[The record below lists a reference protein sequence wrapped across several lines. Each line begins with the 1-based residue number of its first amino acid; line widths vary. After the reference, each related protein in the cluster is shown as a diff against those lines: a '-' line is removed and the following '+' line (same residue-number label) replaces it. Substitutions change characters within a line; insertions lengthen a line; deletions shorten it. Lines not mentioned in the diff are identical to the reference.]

1 MESRGSDG
9 LTHCCGHYGPG
20 HSDSCLKNK
29 YSGGGGGGG
38 GKKKGGGG
46 GGGGGGG
53 KKKGGGKGGKKPKY
67 SPLYYA
73 LGN

>member
-20 HSDSCLKNK
+20 HSDSCWKNK
-29 YSGGGGGGG
+29 NSGGGGGGG
-38 GKKKGGGG
+38 GKKKG
-46 GGGGGGG
+46 
-53 KKKGGGKGGKKPKY
+53 GGGKGGKKPKY